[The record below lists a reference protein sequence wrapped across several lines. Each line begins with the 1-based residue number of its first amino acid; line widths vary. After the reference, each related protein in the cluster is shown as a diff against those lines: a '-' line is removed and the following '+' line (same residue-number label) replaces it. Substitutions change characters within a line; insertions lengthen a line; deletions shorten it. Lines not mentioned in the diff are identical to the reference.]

1 MGRESFDV
9 AILGSSTLLWH
20 NLPVRFS
27 LMWILVASVVAGLA
41 VALWAPWRVALPFH
55 QSIIDPGAEATTDSD
70 AANYGP
76 SAVLSADGSRLAF
89 LGRDNKICVRRL
101 DEAKAMCLDGTE
113 GARDPF

>member
-89 LGRDNKICVRRL
+89 L
-101 DEAKAMCLDGTE
+101 
-113 GARDPF
+113 